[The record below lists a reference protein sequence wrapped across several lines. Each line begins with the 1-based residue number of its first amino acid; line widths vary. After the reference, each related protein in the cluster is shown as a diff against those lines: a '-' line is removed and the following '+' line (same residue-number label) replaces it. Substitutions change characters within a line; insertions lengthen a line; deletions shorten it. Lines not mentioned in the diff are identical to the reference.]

1 MPKQQKE
8 KLPGLYTGLL
18 QEIESQA
25 AALSSSNPSLALQLL
40 VSNVNSL
47 LVILKVP
54 IRIQL
59 VTV

>member
-1 MPKQQKE
+1 MIKTTKTQSNPHKK
-8 KLPGLYTGLL
+8 LL
-18 QEIESQA
+18 QEVESQA

-54 IRIQL
+54 IRITL
-59 VTV
+59 VTG